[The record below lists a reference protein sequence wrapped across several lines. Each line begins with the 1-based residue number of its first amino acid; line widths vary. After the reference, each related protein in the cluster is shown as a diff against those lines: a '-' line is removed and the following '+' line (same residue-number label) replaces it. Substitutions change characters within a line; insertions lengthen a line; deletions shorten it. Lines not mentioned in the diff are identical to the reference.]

1 VGGWRSVPPI
11 QRAVATPALV
21 SPPDRLQPALLS
33 WRNPSFLAPLGHVV
47 DPQGPSGYVPDA
59 AIAGEPA
66 GRPAADS
73 ATSDSAA
80 SDSAASDS
88 AASMPVA
95 APASAG
101 PTPARGAFSLQ
112 RLIQLASGQAA
123 RAAGTATPAEPGA
136 SPVPGGPAVQ
146 RLEGSGVPG
155 VGDSAVQGIEH
166 SFVAGGGSSTG
177 LGVGNAAA
185 GAEDLAGQRWESQA
199 GQHVLASPRSAG
211 AGGRS
216 ADGPAVQRLA
226 GPMGEAPHGPPPQSA
241 DAPGRH
247 DAGHP
252 HGTSPTTVPG
262 TGLPVAR
269 PLGAPVAQRF
279 ARPDGGPAAAPGDLI
294 SPATAGNAGA
304 LGSGAGAGRPSG
316 VASGAAG
323 ATVVSRLAAGDGS
336 AATVTAEAD
345 GSATAAKVEGNATA
359 LTVASQPRGDVTVAR
374 QAESAVALTLAGQ
387 PLAVPVAPAPGALV
401 SAPPVDLP
409 VRQVAPVPA
418 ARAMAAQRAGTDAT
432 PAIQRLATVDSGEWA
447 EATVVDTLGT
457 PAGTGQ
463 GSEEFPGTR
472 ADHVAPAGDALPGPG
487 GSSGPLGSAPPAAV
501 QRLAEPVPPR
511 KLGLGDPLPST
522 AGAGSPDGLTP
533 AAPVA
538 QRTPLHDHEEFRGPG
553 HPESFTIM
561 GSGLPLLGERPA
573 TPVLPRALS
582 DPGGATGGGSFA
594 GTPAP
599 SAAGRGSAAPA
610 VPLQRLT
617 GPQPASPASSLPSL
631 ASLMSAQAAA
641 AAPAL
646 VPRPA
651 TVQRTADPAP
661 VTPAPEPVVQTVTV
675 QRVET
680 PAAPA
685 PATAPAAHEPDE
697 LVAKLFD
704 PLLRRLRAELRI
716 ERDRRGALT
725 DLRH

>member
-1 VGGWRSVPPI
+1 
-11 QRAVATPALV
+11 
-21 SPPDRLQPALLS
+21 
-33 WRNPSFLAPLGHVV
+33 
-47 DPQGPSGYVPDA
+47 
-59 AIAGEPA
+59 
-66 GRPAADS
+66 
-73 ATSDSAA
+73 
-80 SDSAASDS
+80 
-88 AASMPVA
+88 
-95 APASAG
+95 
-101 PTPARGAFSLQ
+101 
-112 RLIQLASGQAA
+112 
-123 RAAGTATPAEPGA
+123 
-136 SPVPGGPAVQ
+136 
-146 RLEGSGVPG
+146 
-155 VGDSAVQGIEH
+155 
-166 SFVAGGGSSTG
+166 
-177 LGVGNAAA
+177 
-185 GAEDLAGQRWESQA
+185 
-199 GQHVLASPRSAG
+199 
-211 AGGRS
+211 
-216 ADGPAVQRLA
+216 
-226 GPMGEAPHGPPPQSA
+226 
-241 DAPGRH
+241 
-247 DAGHP
+247 
-252 HGTSPTTVPG
+252 
-262 TGLPVAR
+262 
-269 PLGAPVAQRF
+269 
-279 ARPDGGPAAAPGDLI
+279 
-294 SPATAGNAGA
+294 
-304 LGSGAGAGRPSG
+304 
-316 VASGAAG
+316 
-323 ATVVSRLAAGDGS
+323 
-336 AATVTAEAD
+336 VTAEAD

-359 LTVASQPRGDVTVAR
+359 LTVASQPSGDVTVAR

-472 ADHVAPAGDALPGPG
+472 AGHVAPAGDALPGPG

-501 QRLAEPVPPR
+501 QRLAESVPPR

-553 HPESFTIM
+553 HPESFRIM
-561 GSGLPLLGERPA
+561 DGGLPAEASGLPLLGERPA
-573 TPVLPRALS
+573 TPALPGALS
-582 DPGGATGGGSFA
+582 DPGGATGDASFTGATGRASPA
-594 GTPAP
+594 GTPAL
-599 SAAGRGSAAPA
+599 ATGRGSAAPA

>member
-1 VGGWRSVPPI
+1 
-11 QRAVATPALV
+11 
-21 SPPDRLQPALLS
+21 
-33 WRNPSFLAPLGHVV
+33 
-47 DPQGPSGYVPDA
+47 
-59 AIAGEPA
+59 
-66 GRPAADS
+66 
-73 ATSDSAA
+73 
-80 SDSAASDS
+80 
-88 AASMPVA
+88 
-95 APASAG
+95 
-101 PTPARGAFSLQ
+101 
-112 RLIQLASGQAA
+112 
-123 RAAGTATPAEPGA
+123 
-136 SPVPGGPAVQ
+136 
-146 RLEGSGVPG
+146 
-155 VGDSAVQGIEH
+155 
-166 SFVAGGGSSTG
+166 
-177 LGVGNAAA
+177 
-185 GAEDLAGQRWESQA
+185 
-199 GQHVLASPRSAG
+199 
-211 AGGRS
+211 
-216 ADGPAVQRLA
+216 
-226 GPMGEAPHGPPPQSA
+226 
-241 DAPGRH
+241 
-247 DAGHP
+247 
-252 HGTSPTTVPG
+252 
-262 TGLPVAR
+262 
-269 PLGAPVAQRF
+269 
-279 ARPDGGPAAAPGDLI
+279 
-294 SPATAGNAGA
+294 
-304 LGSGAGAGRPSG
+304 
-316 VASGAAG
+316 
-323 ATVVSRLAAGDGS
+323 
-336 AATVTAEAD
+336 
-345 GSATAAKVEGNATA
+345 
-359 LTVASQPRGDVTVAR
+359 
-374 QAESAVALTLAGQ
+374 VALTLAGQ